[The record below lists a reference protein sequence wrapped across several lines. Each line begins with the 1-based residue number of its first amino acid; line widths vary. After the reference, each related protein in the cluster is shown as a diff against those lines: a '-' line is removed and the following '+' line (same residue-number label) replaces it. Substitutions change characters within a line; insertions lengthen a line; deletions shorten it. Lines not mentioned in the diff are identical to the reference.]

1 MAPAAS
7 RRPPAMP
14 AVFQIFY
21 VSRATAGLDDAHVQS
36 ILHASR
42 RHNARLDV
50 TGCLLFSGH
59 CFAQVLE
66 GAEPV
71 VSALARGIT
80 ADPRHVGV
88 RLLARTRRDERD
100 YADWSMGY
108 LYDLNLEDDLETL
121 LVIPTRSPVVIAD
134 VMERMRPDP
143 VMGALR

>member
-1 MAPAAS
+1 MS
-7 RRPPAMP
+7 
-14 AVFQIFY
+14 AVFQAFY
-21 VSRATAGLDDAHVQS
+21 VSRATTAFANAQVQS
-36 ILHASR
+36 ILQASR
-42 RHNARLDV
+42 RQNARLDV

-66 GAEPV
+66 GEQTV
-71 VSALARGIT
+71 VSALARKIA

-88 RLLARTRRDERD
+88 RILSETQRDERD
-100 YADWSMGY
+100 YGDWAMGY

-121 LVIPTRSPVVIAD
+121 LMIPDRSPAVTAD

>member
-1 MAPAAS
+1 
-7 RRPPAMP
+7 MP
-14 AVFQIFY
+14 AVFQVFY
-21 VSRATAGLDDAHVQS
+21 VSRAAASLDNAGIQS

-42 RHNARLDV
+42 RQNARLDV

-59 CFAQVLE
+59 CFAQLLE
-66 GAEPV
+66 GPERV
-71 VSALARGIT
+71 VRALADRIA
-80 ADPRHVGV
+80 ADARHVGV
-88 RLLARTRRDERD
+88 RILAQARREERD

-121 LVIPTRSPVVIAD
+121 LMIPDRSPAVVAD

>member
-1 MAPAAS
+1 
-7 RRPPAMP
+7 MP
-14 AVFQIFY
+14 AVFQVFY
-21 VSRATAGLDDAHVQS
+21 VSRAATAFDEAQVQS

-66 GAEPV
+66 GARPV
-71 VSALARGIT
+71 VSALARAIA
-80 ADPRHVGV
+80 ADPRHLGF
-88 RLLARTRRDERD
+88 RLLSQTHCDERD
-100 YADWSMGY
+100 YADWAMGY

-121 LVIPTRSPVVIAD
+121 LVIPDRSPVVVAD

>member
-1 MAPAAS
+1 MS
-7 RRPPAMP
+7 
-14 AVFQIFY
+14 AVFQVFS
-21 VSRATAGLDDAHVQS
+21 VSRATAAFDNAQVQS
-36 ILHASR
+36 ILQASR
-42 RHNARLDV
+42 RRNARLDV

-66 GAEPV
+66 GRQAV
-71 VSALARGIT
+71 VSALARKIA

-88 RLLARTRRDERD
+88 RVLSEGQRDERD
-100 YADWSMGY
+100 YADWAMGY

-121 LVIPTRSPVVIAD
+121 LMIPDRSPAVTAD

>member
-1 MAPAAS
+1 MS
-7 RRPPAMP
+7 
-14 AVFQIFY
+14 AVFQVFY
-21 VSRATAGLDDAHVQS
+21 VSRAAAAFDNAQVQS

-42 RHNARLDV
+42 RQNARLDV

-59 CFAQVLE
+59 CFAHVLE
-66 GAEPV
+66 GRQAV
-71 VSALARGIT
+71 VSALARKIA

-88 RLLARTRRDERD
+88 RVLSEGQRDERD
-100 YADWSMGY
+100 YADWAMGY

-121 LVIPTRSPVVIAD
+121 LMIPDRSPAVTAD

>member
-1 MAPAAS
+1 MS
-7 RRPPAMP
+7 

-21 VSRATAGLDDAHVQS
+21 VSRATAAFDNAQVQS
-36 ILHASR
+36 ILHAAR
-42 RHNARLDV
+42 RDNARLDV

-66 GAEPV
+66 GRESV
-71 VSALARGIT
+71 VGALARRI
-80 ADPRHVGV
+80 AVDPRHVGV
-88 RLLARTRRDERD
+88 RVLSETQRAERE
-100 YADWSMGY
+100 YADWPMGY

-121 LVIPTRSPVVIAD
+121 LMIPDRSPVVVAD

>member
-1 MAPAAS
+1 
-7 RRPPAMP
+7 MP
-14 AVFQIFY
+14 AVFQVFY
-21 VSRATAGLDDAHVQS
+21 VSRATAAFDTAQVQS
-36 ILHASR
+36 ILQASR
-42 RHNARLDV
+42 RQNSRLDV

-66 GAEPV
+66 GRQAV
-71 VSALARGIT
+71 VSALTRRIA

-88 RLLARTRRDERD
+88 RVLSEAKRHERD
-100 YADWSMGY
+100 YADWAMGY

-121 LVIPTRSPVVIAD
+121 LMIPDRSPVVVAD

>member
-1 MAPAAS
+1 MS
-7 RRPPAMP
+7 
-14 AVFQIFY
+14 AVFQVFY
-21 VSRATAGLDDAHVQS
+21 VSRATAAFDNAQIQS
-36 ILHASR
+36 ILQASR
-42 RHNARLDV
+42 RQNARLDV

-66 GAEPV
+66 GRQAV
-71 VSALARGIT
+71 VSALARKIA

-88 RLLARTRRDERD
+88 RVLSEGQRDDRD
-100 YADWSMGY
+100 YADWAMGY

-121 LVIPTRSPVVIAD
+121 LMIPDRSPAVTAD

>member
-21 VSRATAGLDDAHVQS
+21 VSRAAAGLDDAHVQS
-36 ILHASR
+36 ILHTSR

-121 LVIPTRSPVVIAD
+121 LVIPARSPVVIAD